1 MLRRTV
7 LLLTLA
13 LPFAAVANPA
23 ATPTPATDLRYTHS
37 EADDSP
43 LLRDYNGE
51 PWYGMLANCAGY
63 YMAASQVQG
72 VPPEVSQALRKQ
84 ANFFATV
91 ASFRLAR
98 DRGLEKTIHEPV
110 IAIANAAEARATERG
125 LVADPGRQQSMRVLC
140 GAHLNAYERVVP
152 GMELK

>member
-1 MLRRTV
+1 MIRRS
-7 LLLTLA
+7 LLLLALA
-13 LPFAAVANPA
+13 LPFAAQANPA
-23 ATPTPATDLRYTHS
+23 AAPAPSTDLRYSYS
-37 EADDSP
+37 EADDSS

-63 YMAASQVQG
+63 YMAASQVEG
-72 VPPEVSQALRKQ
+72 VPPEVAQALRKQ

-91 ASFRLAR
+91 ASFRLAK
-98 DRGLEKTIHEPV
+98 DRQLEKTIHAPV
-110 IAIANAAEARATERG
+110 ITIANAAEARATERG

-140 GAHLNAYERVVP
+140 GAHLNAYERMVP